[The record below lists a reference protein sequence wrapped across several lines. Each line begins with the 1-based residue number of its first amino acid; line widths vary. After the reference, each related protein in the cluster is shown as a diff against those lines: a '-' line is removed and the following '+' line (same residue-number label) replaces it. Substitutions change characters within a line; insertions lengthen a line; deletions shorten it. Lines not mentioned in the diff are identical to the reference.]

1 MVCIRIELGGNGHKP
16 PGQKSPGQKTPRTK
30 APPDKNPPGPGHSTS
45 GDIFYC
51 SGSRQLN
58 HSSSPMRRLSPSV
71 LSVSGFGRCRY
82 DLWFGILLWDFVL
95 KCLYEMS
102 ACRKHSRVKW
112 KRLFTQSLT
121 LYGCFNLGK
130 LIIYVRL
137 FDKQK
142 FIVYAVCFLSKMFIS
157 TGPATRNQNQPIVCL

>member
-58 HSSSPMRRLSPSV
+58 HSS
-71 LSVSGFGRCRY
+71 LSVVAVIFFINNAVCWTVFTCFYNVLACCLTYTHYIHSYCSIIIIIIAILILITRTM
-82 DLWFGILLWDFVL
+82 LWFSHHTKAIVSCFH
-95 KCLYEMS
+95 E
-102 ACRKHSRVKW
+102 CRKRRSSVS
-112 KRLFTQSLT
+112 KR
-121 LYGCFNLGK
+121 
-130 LIIYVRL
+130 
-137 FDKQK
+137 
-142 FIVYAVCFLSKMFIS
+142 
-157 TGPATRNQNQPIVCL
+157 